1 MKNGITFVLTF
12 FCAIA
17 LTHAAPPSDESLNKM
32 MSALQVETMLNQAL
46 EQMNATFVK
55 GMEQGLQ
62 ESLKGKELTPAQKT
76 AVENFKTKFGATM
89 KDDLSFSKVKDIYIQ
104 TYRETLTQEEVDSIL
119 TFYKSPAGRAMVEK
133 MPVAMQKASALMQA
147 RIGPMTKKLQTMQ
160 EEFVKQLATT
170 K

>member
-1 MKNGITFVLTF
+1 MKNGITFILTF
-12 FCAIA
+12 LCAA
-17 LTHAAPPSDESLNKM
+17 TLLHAAPPSDESLNKM
-32 MSALQVETMLNQAL
+32 MSALQVEPMLNQAL
-46 EQMNATFVK
+46 EQMNASFVK

-62 ESLKGKELTPAQKT
+62 QSTQGKELSAAQKT
-76 AVENFKTKFGATM
+76 AVENFRSKFGATM
-89 KDDLSFSKVKDIYIQ
+89 KDELSLAKVKEIYIQ

-119 TFYKSPAGRAMVEK
+119 TFYSSPAGKAMVEK

-147 RIGPMTKKLQTMQ
+147 RITPMAKKLQTMQ